1 MHDRITQISRRMVFA
16 PSAVFHLYNLHS
28 MTESLELAVLSDVT
42 ARLESA
48 GFEYMLTGSVAMNYY
63 SQPRMT
69 RDIDIVV
76 SLVSSDS
83 SKIVEIFKSDYYVSA
98 DAVSDAARQQSMFN
112 IVHLESVVKVDFIV
126 KKDTEYRRLEFERR
140 QQIRVGAAAFWIVS
154 KEDLIL
160 SKLCWALDSRSELQ
174 LGDVRN
180 LLSTNPDI
188 DYLNK
193 WSSVLE
199 VNQLLQEL
207 IDE

>member
-1 MHDRITQISRRMVFA
+1 
-16 PSAVFHLYNLHS
+16 

-42 ARLESA
+42 VRLESA

-69 RDIDIVV
+69 RDIDIVL
-76 SLVSSDS
+76 SLLDSDS
-83 SKIVEIFKSDYYVSA
+83 STIVRVFEGDYYVSA
-98 DAVSDAARQQSMFN
+98 DAVAKATRQQSIFN

-126 KKDTEYRRLEFERR
+126 RKETEYRRHEFDRR
-140 QQIRVGAAAFWIVS
+140 RRIRVGESEFWIVS

-160 SKLCWALDSRSELQ
+160 SKLHWARDSQSELQ

-180 LLSTNPDI
+180 LLSTSPDL

-193 WSSVLE
+193 WSSVLG
-199 VNQLLQEL
+199 VDQLLQDL
-207 IDE
+207 VDE

>member
-1 MHDRITQISRRMVFA
+1 
-16 PSAVFHLYNLHS
+16 

-69 RDIDIVV
+69 RNIDIVV
-76 SLVSSDS
+76 SICGSDAGTIV
-83 SKIVEIFKSDYYVSA
+83 KIFESDYYLSV
-98 DAVSDAARQQSMFN
+98 DAVADAARQQSMFN

-126 KKDTEYRRLEFERR
+126 RKETEYRRLEFDRR
-140 QQIRVGAAAFWIVS
+140 RRIRVGESEIWIVS

-160 SKLCWALDSRSELQ
+160 SKLHWAKDSRFELQ

-180 LLSTNPDI
+180 LLSTNPDL

-193 WSSVLE
+193 WSSVLD
-199 VNQLLQEL
+199 VGQLLQDL
-207 IDE
+207 ADE

>member
-1 MHDRITQISRRMVFA
+1 
-16 PSAVFHLYNLHS
+16 

-76 SLVSSDS
+76 SLVGRDAGTIV
-83 SKIVEIFKSDYYVSA
+83 KIFEGDYYVSA
-98 DAVSDAARQQSMFN
+98 DAVADATKQRSMFN
-112 IVHLESVVKVDFIV
+112 IVHLESVVKVDIIV
-126 KKDTEYRRLEFERR
+126 RKESEYRRLEFERR
-140 QQIRVGAAAFWIVS
+140 QRIRVGEDEFWIVS

-180 LLSTNPDI
+180 LLSTNPDL

-193 WSSVLE
+193 WSFVLD
-199 VNQLLQEL
+199 VDQLLQDLVNE
-207 IDE
+207 

>member
-1 MHDRITQISRRMVFA
+1 
-16 PSAVFHLYNLHS
+16 

-42 ARLESA
+42 TRLESA
-48 GFEYMLTGSVAMNYY
+48 GIQYMLTGSVAMNYY

-69 RDIDIVV
+69 RDIDIVI
-76 SLVSSDS
+76 SLGSSDS
-83 SKIVEIFKSDYYVSA
+83 NTIVKLFESDYYVSA
-98 DAVSDAARQQSMFN
+98 DAVADATRQQSIFN

-126 KKDTEYRRLEFERR
+126 KKETEYRRLEFERR
-140 QQIRVGAAAFWIVS
+140 QRIQVGEAEFWIVS

-180 LLSTNPDI
+180 LLSTNPDL

-193 WSSVLE
+193 WSSDLGVDR
-199 VNQLLQEL
+199 LLQDL
-207 IDE
+207 VDE

>member
-1 MHDRITQISRRMVFA
+1 
-16 PSAVFHLYNLHS
+16 
-28 MTESLELAVLSDVT
+28 MTESIELAVLSDVT
-42 ARLESA
+42 TRLESA

-76 SLVSSDS
+76 SLGDRDS
-83 SKIVEIFKSDYYVSA
+83 SEMVSLFKGDYYVSA
-98 DAVSDAARQQSMFN
+98 DAVANATRQQSMFN

-126 KKDTEYRRLEFERR
+126 RKEIEYRRIEFDRR
-140 QQIRVGAAAFWIVS
+140 QRIRVGEAEFWIVS

-180 LLSTNPDI
+180 LLSTNPDL

-193 WSSVLE
+193 WSSVLD
-199 VNQLLQEL
+199 VDQLLQDL
-207 IDE
+207 VDE

>member
-1 MHDRITQISRRMVFA
+1 
-16 PSAVFHLYNLHS
+16 
-28 MTESLELAVLSDVT
+28 MTESLELAVLLDVT

-76 SLVSSDS
+76 SLAGSDAD
-83 SKIVEIFKSDYYVSA
+83 KIVKIFESDYYVSA
-98 DAVSDAARQQSMFN
+98 EAVADAARQQSMFN

-126 KKDTEYRRLEFERR
+126 RKETEYRRLEFERR
-140 QQIRVGAAAFWIVS
+140 QRIRVGQAEFWIVS

-160 SKLCWALDSRSELQ
+160 SKLCWALNFRSELQ

-180 LLSTNPDI
+180 LLSTNPDL

-193 WSSVLE
+193 WSSVLN
-199 VNQLLQEL
+199 VDQLLQDL
-207 IDE
+207 VDE